1 MPPLASLA
9 ASLLVASPPLAAC
22 GPPARFR
29 HGGGGPAYPQ
39 PILSLPSAYPRI
51 LSHPARGD
59 GGGGDAAAGVLCSML
74 IVPLGLRA
82 PHTHSWPR
90 RPWRPA
96 PPHTA
101 SQAKPAA
108 RSLAK
113 LPGAAPLGAAAA
125 RPSAGNAATAPVR
138 STADRWCKSM
148 VTLALGQGPE
158 PKTGPTHQVQVVP
171 LRKWMPEA
179 PGSQPTGS
187 EHEEPSPVSV
197 DDNNLIYA
205 QLMLHEHSSMWSE
218 SHTRYQDD
226 TGSSKRLWL
235 GSSARPPA
243 AALPG
248 PPAPAG
254 PP

>member
-101 SQAKPAA
+101 SQAKPVA
-108 RSLAK
+108 RSRVEP
-113 LPGAAPLGAAAA
+113 PGAVPLGAAAA
-125 RPSAGNAATAPVR
+125 PPSARGQKRSREEDTQDAETAAQGPTAKVCRMRASAVGALRPSAYP
-138 STADRWCKSM
+138 
-148 VTLALGQGPE
+148 
-158 PKTGPTHQVQVVP
+158 
-171 LRKWMPEA
+171 
-179 PGSQPTGS
+179 QPTLS
-187 EHEEPSPVSV
+187 LPSAYPPI
-197 DDNNLIYA
+197 L
-205 QLMLHEHSSMWSE
+205 
-218 SHTRYQDD
+218 SHP
-226 TGSSKRLWL
+226 
-235 GSSARPPA
+235 ARGDGGGGGDA
-243 AALPG
+243 AAGELG
-248 PPAPAG
+248 G
-254 PP
+254 

>member
-1 MPPLASLA
+1 MCQKA
-9 ASLLVASPPLAAC
+9 
-22 GPPARFR
+22 G
-29 HGGGGPAYPQ
+29 
-39 PILSLPSAYPRI
+39 I
-51 LSHPARGD
+51 LSHWYR
-59 GGGGDAAAGVLCSML
+59 AGVVSRKLAQD
-74 IVPLGLRA
+74 IVRWPEEDAGLKEFVD
-82 PHTHSWPR
+82 H
-90 RPWRPA
+90 

-187 EHEEPSPVSV
+187 EHGDPSPVSV